1 MIQVRSNLKA
11 SFLQSSFYNTK
22 NYFASYKEA
31 YNSPIHLRTTTLT
44 IHGQDIPKGTTVVLT
59 SRW

>member
-1 MIQVRSNLKA
+1 MIQDRPNLKA

-44 IHGQDIPKGTTVVLT
+44 IHGQDIP
-59 SRW
+59 